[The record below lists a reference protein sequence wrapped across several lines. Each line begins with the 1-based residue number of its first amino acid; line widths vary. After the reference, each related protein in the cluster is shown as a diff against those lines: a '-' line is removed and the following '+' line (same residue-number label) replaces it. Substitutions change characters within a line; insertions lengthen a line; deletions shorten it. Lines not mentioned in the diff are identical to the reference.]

1 MNDLRW
7 EAQAIHTQIDDDLY
21 ENNGYK
27 DSDDDLKGLSI
38 CVLLVL
44 LLVEIAQKKPYNF
57 SILLK
62 TPF

>member
-44 LLVEIAQKKPYNF
+44 LLVEIAQKKT
-57 SILLK
+57 S
-62 TPF
+62 